1 MYYKKLGECAKIT
14 FCSITPSRSKTQ
26 TALSKWFVCTNF
38 LVDNEVV
45 KEPTVNNMVPDN
57 DWLLH
62 RHDIVIKRITPT
74 FVNYID
80 FEPQEI
86 YGGNNLIII
95 TPHSKIDAK
104 YLAMILNDKID
115 ELSKESSVGAV
126 MKSISRNILEQLDIP
141 MIDEHKRRIV
151 GELWYKGIELKKKK
165 NKLIELENTRTNHLL
180 KRIIQISGGT
190 NNG

>member
-26 TALSKWFVCTNF
+26 TALSKWFVCSNF
-38 LVDNEVV
+38 LVDNKIV
-45 KEPTVNNMVPDN
+45 KEPTVNNVVPDN

-62 RHDIVIKRITPT
+62 RHDIVIKRVTPT

>member
-151 GELWYKGIELKKKK
+151 GKLWYKGIELKKKK
-165 NKLIELENTRTNHLL
+165 NKLIELENTRTNHLIKKL
-180 KRIIQISGGT
+180 IQISGGK

>member
-26 TALSKWFVCTNF
+26 TALSKWFVCSNF

-62 RHDIVIKRITPT
+62 QHDIVIKRITPT

-80 FEPQEI
+80 FDPQEI
-86 YGGNNLIII
+86 YGGNNLIVI
-95 TPHSKIDAK
+95 TPNSKSDAK

-141 MIDEHKRRIV
+141 MIDEHKRQII

-165 NKLIELENTRTNHLL
+165 NKLIELENTRTNHLIKKL
-180 KRIIQISGGT
+180 IQISGGK

>member
-1 MYYKKLGECAKIT
+1 MCFKKLGECAKIT

-26 TALSKWFVCTNF
+26 TALSKWFACSNF

-45 KEPTVNNMVPDN
+45 NEPIVNNMVPDS

-62 RHDIVIKRITPT
+62 QNDIVVKRITPT

-165 NKLIELENTRTNHLL
+165 NKLIELENTRINHLIKKL
-180 KRIIQISGGT
+180 IQISGGK

>member
-26 TALSKWFVCTNF
+26 TALSKWLVCSNF
-38 LVDNEVV
+38 LVDNKVV
-45 KEPTVNNMVPDN
+45 KEPTVNNVVPDN

>member
-26 TALSKWFVCTNF
+26 TALSKWFVCSNF
-38 LVDNEVV
+38 LVDNKVV
-45 KEPTVNNMVPDN
+45 KEPTVNNVVPDN

-180 KRIIQISGGT
+180 KKIIQISGGKK
-190 NNG
+190 

>member
-26 TALSKWFVCTNF
+26 TALSKWFVCSNF
-38 LVDNEVV
+38 LVDNKVV
-45 KEPTVNNMVPDN
+45 KEPTVNNVVPDN

>member
-26 TALSKWFVCTNF
+26 IALSKWFVCSNF
-38 LVDNEVV
+38 LVDNKVV
-45 KEPTVNNMVPDN
+45 KEPTVNNVVPDS